1 MDEENE
7 AGLGM
12 VGDQMYTICSWQV
25 DIVVQVRR
33 EVRWDTHDHM
43 LILTT

>member
-12 VGDQMYTICSWQV
+12 VGDQMCTICSWQV